1 MIWPLV
7 FSSATWLDAANWN
20 ADVMVSVNNGRL
32 TLDEIRH
39 GVAGVLTV
47 LKAWAISDQQILAM
61 LGAKNLEELK
71 RWVNGEAKSY
81 PNDLPHRIGFIGSI
95 HSRLKQ
101 VHTTQRATLTW
112 LSTPTEAF
120 ENKRP
125 IDVMAGGHLIGL
137 MMVRDHLKGL
147 EQAPLNRSSA
157 DQGSGEP
164 GSIGLAQSR
173 EAPASPRRPGGR
185 LQR

>member
-1 MIWPLV
+1 MASL
-7 FSSATWLDAANWN
+7 
-20 ADVMVSVNNGRL
+20 NNGRL

-101 VHTTQRATLTW
+101 IHLSQRETLTW
-112 LSTPTEAF
+112 LGTPSEAF

-137 MMVRDHLKGL
+137 MMVRDHLKGM
-147 EQAPLNRSSA
+147 EQAPLNRA
-157 DQGSGEP
+157 ATDQAAAQP
-164 GSIGLAQSR
+164 GSIGLARSR
-173 EAPASPRRPGGR
+173 ETPASPRRPGGR